1 MVLVKSPLL
10 YFDERCETRCVDLMT
25 AWLEGASASMAL

>member
-25 AWLEGASASMAL
+25 AWL